1 MHANQTT
8 NRLLCIVSWC
18 LVMACNQSAQH
29 APAVQRKQAYQ
40 NRLIV
45 IQPFDNF
52 SPDVLHF
59 IQDSI
64 RNYYPVRVQVNE
76 VSALPAAAFYKPRN
90 RYKADSIIH
99 WLAQRKPASAIT
111 MVGFTTQDISTT
123 KGNNSDF
130 GIMGLGYQPGTAC
143 VVSTFRLKKDSPTNA
158 LLKLRLLK
166 TIAHEIGHN
175 LGLPHC
181 ANMHCLMAD
190 AKGKLNQDNEQGFCT
205 ECLKKLPF

>member
-8 NRLLCIVSWC
+8 NQLLCIVCCC

-40 NRLIV
+40 NCLIV

-52 SPDVLHF
+52 SPDVLRI

-64 RNYYPVRVQVNE
+64 RNYYPVRVQINT

-99 WLAQRKPASAIT
+99 WLSQRKPASAIT
-111 MVGFTTQDISTT
+111 MVGLTTQDISTA
-123 KGNNSDF
+123 KGSNSDF

-143 VVSTFRLKKDSPTNA
+143 VVSIFRLKKDSPSDA
-158 LLKLRLLK
+158 LLNQRLLK
-166 TIAHEIGHN
+166 SIVHEIGHN

-181 ANMHCLMAD
+181 DNTHCLMAD

-205 ECLKKLPF
+205 ECMKKLPF